1 MTAGGHAWNGH
12 RSDSVLSPLLQLLL
26 GLLGRTPRTGLR
38 DGQTLLQSH
47 SALGADI
54 SSWSG
59 PVPWGELFP
68 SAAED
73 GAALGTAITHPTLY
87 VGTKLR
93 SQPQPCPTG
102 LPSLPI
108 HPHWQPGGGR
118 GRGAAVPA
126 QAPLGKHGQR
136 ELISHGQRSI
146 CHLMSPTATAACNAQ
161 PGTAWH
167 SVACFG
173 TAWHSLV
180 QHGLPWPGPAQY
192 SLVEPGTD

>member
-108 HPHWQPGGGR
+108 HPHWQPGGGGEGGSSSR
-118 GRGAAVPA
+118 
-126 QAPLGKHGQR
+126 
-136 ELISHGQRSI
+136 
-146 CHLMSPTATAACNAQ
+146 
-161 PGTAWH
+161 PGTAGQTRPAGADKPRAAFDLPPDVTH
-167 SVACFG
+167 CHCCLQC
-173 TAWHSLV
+173 TTWHSLA
-180 QHGLPWPGPAQY
+180 QRGMFWYGLAQSGTARPAMAWPSP
-192 SLVEPGTD
+192 V